1 MRQKITN
8 SFKKITSLWIL
19 AAVLVAFLPCFQ
31 AYAQTK
37 VLTRGNP
44 NLPYM
49 SLTFDDGGSVE
60 NVKSVLETLDKYEVH
75 ASFFFLGSFI
85 EQNPELMKAIA
96 DKGHDVGNHSYSHPY
111 FTKVSYNKIISELSS
126 SANAFKKA
134 TGYDMKPYVRPP
146 YGAKNN
152 TVLNAI
158 SDAGY
163 THTVLWN
170 VDTNDWKKKTSNEIV
185 NHVLAN
191 AGNGNIVL
199 MHTTANSN
207 SAKALPKIIE
217 GLQSSGYKLVSISEL
232 MEASSYTAPKL
243 GVDEISEVE
252 FLNNLLYT
260 KTGSFLSTAEEIKK
274 SATELGLIE
283 GTSNISFSKAYTK
296 EEMIAMIKKL
306 YPLKSDIDKK
316 FANVEFKNS
325 NLEQIIKLLKE

>member
-1 MRQKITN
+1 VR
-8 SFKKITSLWIL
+8 
-19 AAVLVAFLPCFQ
+19 
-31 AYAQTK
+31 
-37 VLTRGNP
+37 
-44 NLPYM
+44 
-49 SLTFDDGGSVE
+49 
-60 NVKSVLETLDKYEVH
+60 TL
-75 ASFFFLGSFI
+75 L
-85 EQNPELMKAIA
+85 
-96 DKGHDVGNHSYSHPY
+96 
-111 FTKVSYNKIISELSS
+111 
-126 SANAFKKA
+126 KKA

-158 SDAGY
+158 SDADY

-199 MHTTANSN
+199 MHTIPNSN

-232 MEASSYTAPKL
+232 LEASPYIAPKL

-274 SATELGLIE
+274 SAAELSLIE

-316 FANVEFKNS
+316 FANVEFKKS